1 MHPHHQKAVA
11 LATERFRADPEVR
24 ALLLTGS
31 LAHGFASETS
41 DVDLA
46 VVVSD
51 ADFEARLAEGR
62 LHYWSAEG
70 CEWPGGYVEGKYV
83 GLAFLARVAERGSE
97 PARFAFQD
105 ARILFS
111 REGGLDDLLCAI
123 VRYPAEG
130 KAERIRRFHAQ
141 FEAWHWYAHEA
152 LKRSDRYLLGL
163 SVAKMVLFGGRM
175 ILAYNERL
183 HPYHKW
189 FLKVL
194 EDVPERPADL
204 LDRIA
209 AVHENPSQ
217 ASLLGLWATVRNFR
231 SWEGSEGPWAAQF
244 MLDSELQW
252 LGGEPP
258 VDDL

>member
-1 MHPHHQKAVA
+1 VHPHHQKAVA
-11 LATERFRADPEVR
+11 LATERFRADPEAR

-51 ADFEARLAEGR
+51 AEFEARLAEGR
-62 LHYWSAEG
+62 LQYWSAEG

-83 GLAFLARVAERGSE
+83 GPAFLARVAERGSE

-111 REGGLDDLLCAI
+111 RIDGLEELLRAI
-123 VRYPAEG
+123 VRYPAQG
-130 KAERIRRFHAQ
+130 RAERIRRFHAQ

-152 LKRSDRYLLGL
+152 LKRDDRYLLWL

-175 ILAYNERL
+175 ILALNERL

-194 EDVPERPADL
+194 ADVPERPADL
-204 LDRIA
+204 LERIA
-209 AVHENPSQ
+209 AVHDDPCQ
-217 ASLLGLWATVRNFR
+217 ATLLGLWATVRNFR
-231 SWEGSEGPWAAQF
+231 SWEGSEGAWATQF
-244 MLDSELQW
+244 MLDSELKW
-252 LGGEPP
+252 LDGEPP

>member
-1 MHPHHQKAVA
+1 LHPHHQKAVA

-62 LHYWSAEG
+62 LQYWSAEG

-83 GLAFLARVAERGSE
+83 GAAFLSRVAERGSE

-111 REGGLDDLLCAI
+111 RADGLEDLLRAI
-123 VRYPAEG
+123 VRYPVEG

-152 LKRSDRYLLGL
+152 LKRDDRYLLGL
-163 SVAKMVLFGGRM
+163 AVARTVLFGGRM
-175 ILAYNERL
+175 ILAHNERL
-183 HPYHKW
+183 FPYHKW
-189 FLKVL
+189 FLKAL
-194 EDVPERPADL
+194 EQAPERPADL

-209 AVHENPSQ
+209 AVHDDPCQ
-217 ASLLGLWATVRNFR
+217 ASLLGLWATLRNFR
-231 SWEGSEGPWAAQF
+231 PWEGSEGSWATQF
-244 MLDSELQW
+244 MLDSELTW
-252 LGGEPP
+252 LHGEPP